1 MEIYLNAGNNRKKW
15 YWFHFLIAL
24 YRIPSE
30 YSVIKFIWRTTL
42 WDIEREFKL

>member
-24 YRIPSE
+24 YRIQLLNLFGELPCG
-30 YSVIKFIWRTTL
+30 TL
-42 WDIEREFKL
+42 KGNLNYDQK